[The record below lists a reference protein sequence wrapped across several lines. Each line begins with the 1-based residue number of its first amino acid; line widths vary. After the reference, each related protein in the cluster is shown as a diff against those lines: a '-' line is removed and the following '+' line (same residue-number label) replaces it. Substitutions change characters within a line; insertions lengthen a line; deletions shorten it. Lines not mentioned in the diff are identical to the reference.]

1 MRKQFLTWTLAI
13 VLLALMSAPVGA
25 EEWAIKADVSESC
38 SCNPTCPCVFG
49 SPPTLGHCDAVGLAE
64 IEKGH
69 YGDVVLD
76 GISFVYTTRFGK
88 WMKYTVSEE
97 ATDKQADAVG
107 KLFGAAYGMG
117 KVEVLSSVKGH
128 LTIEKTDGNVK
139 FSAPGSTV
147 EIEIVRGS
155 NGQPIVIDN
164 LPAEGVP
171 FPHLNEYT
179 QHKSVTLKHDSE
191 DKEFSYSGTNGFTA
205 NIDAKGGE

>member
-1 MRKQFLTWTLAI
+1 MRKEHLTWMLAA
-13 VLLALMSAPVGA
+13 VLMILISAPVGA

-49 SPPTLGHCDAVGLAE
+49 SPSTLGHCDAVGLAE
-64 IEKGH
+64 IKKGY

-97 ATDKQADAVG
+97 ATDKQADAIA

-117 KVEVLSSVKGH
+117 KVEVLSTTKGP

-139 FSAPGSTV
+139 FSAPGSAV
-147 EIEIVRGS
+147 EIELVKGS
-155 NGQPIVIDN
+155 GGQPIVIGN

-171 FPHLNEYT
+171 FPHLNQYT
-179 QHKSVTLKHDSE
+179 QHKSVTLKHDSKNE
-191 DKEFSYSGTNGFTA
+191 EFSYSGTNGYTA
-205 NIDAKGGE
+205 NIDARGGE